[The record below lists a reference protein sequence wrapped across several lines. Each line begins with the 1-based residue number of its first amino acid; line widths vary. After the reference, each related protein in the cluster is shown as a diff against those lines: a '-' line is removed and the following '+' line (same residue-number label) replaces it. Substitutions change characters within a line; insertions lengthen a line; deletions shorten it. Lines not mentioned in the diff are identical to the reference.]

1 MENYENLGTI
11 GEGTYGVVL
20 KCRHKETGQIVAIKK
35 FKESDED
42 EQVRKTA
49 LREVRILK
57 QLKHENIVNLIE
69 VFRRKG
75 KLYLV
80 FEYVERTILEDL
92 EKHPEGLDPLDV
104 KKCLF
109 QLLRSIEYCHSHNI
123 IHRDIKPENLLVSK
137 NGALKLCDFGFAR
150 TLSGQGAKYTDYVAT
165 RWYRAPELLVGDQ
178 QYGKPVDI
186 WAIGCMFAEIST
198 GAPLFPGES
207 DIDQIFHIVRCFG
220 PLTARQMELFSSNP
234 LYQGIKIPDF
244 PELEPLEKRFA
255 SMAEEQ
261 VAFMRDCLHYEPER
275 RKECGDLLRHP
286 YFGEGFA
293 DQFEGELRAIM
304 EKDGQLLSMK
314 RIKKSR
320 AAAKPPAGPSAP
332 SSMAGAPPER
342 GPYDTQALEES
353 RRELQS
359 RRERERELDER
370 RAELQSEQGRRR
382 VAEAPARAPPHRPAP
397 RAPSLYCEANAH
409 AGWGG
414 ARGEGGRRAADRGA
428 RRRARDEQDDKSIAS
443 SSRVPGGA
451 DESVLSAPGSTVEAD
466 EHLPN
471 LRTQTPKAARL
482 VALPHLQY
490 EQESSDSGGGGAGGG
505 ASGSGAGPS
514 GAGPS
519 GVGAGPSGPPLG
531 MVGMIGLGMGGPSS
545 MGGGMGME
553 MGRARKGTLPA
564 ATATTMPQIGSN
576 PSLVHGA
583 GAGGG
588 GGGGGGGGFTLSS
601 INPYRS
607 LPPSG
612 PSNAGSSDH
621 GGGMS
626 IGSMPGGSSAFPQL
640 AEINV
645 RHGQYGSLGMPD
657 RDRDGA
663 DRDRRKSKGPAVPQG
678 GPMAGGSQ
686 YDAFKPMAKTKNTK
700 TMPSFTN
707 VQFLSKGERTGGRT
721 GERTFPPG
729 ERSLNNEFNSKCKCV
744 EDPGARAPRPRSRVR
759 IEFKANAEQL

>member
-382 VAEAPARAPPHRPAP
+382 VAKAPAPLGRGPGAREGGVPPI
-397 RAPSLYCEANAH
+397 
-409 AGWGG
+409 G
-414 ARGEGGRRAADRGA
+414 ARGGA
-428 RRRARDEQDDKSIAS
+428 HGDEQDDKSIAS

-519 GVGAGPSGPPLG
+519 GSGRGPRAPAG
-531 MVGMIGLGMGGPSS
+531 
-545 MGGGMGME
+545 
-553 MGRARKGTLPA
+553 
-564 ATATTMPQIGSN
+564 
-576 PSLVHGA
+576 H
-583 GAGGG
+583 
-588 GGGGGGGGFTLSS
+588 GGGFTLSS

-663 DRDRRKSKGPAVPQG
+663 DRDRRKSKGTHSK
-678 GPMAGGSQ
+678 MR
-686 YDAFKPMAKTKNTK
+686 
-700 TMPSFTN
+700 SFN
-707 VQFLSKGERTGGRT
+707 PR
-721 GERTFPPG
+721 
-729 ERSLNNEFNSKCKCV
+729 LNLN
-744 EDPGARAPRPRSRVR
+744 
-759 IEFKANAEQL
+759 

>member
-382 VAEAPARAPPHRPAP
+382 VAEAPAPLGRGPGAREGGVPPI
-397 RAPSLYCEANAH
+397 
-409 AGWGG
+409 G
-414 ARGEGGRRAADRGA
+414 ARGGA
-428 RRRARDEQDDKSIAS
+428 HGDEQDDKSIAS

-531 MVGMIGLGMGGPSS
+531 M
-545 MGGGMGME
+545 
-553 MGRARKGTLPA
+553 
-564 ATATTMPQIGSN
+564 IGSN

-707 VQFLSKGERTGGRT
+707 VQFLSKAYGSAIPQTPSYDFGPVPKTPQYSDMFPSAYRTPPPQQTPQYDKGHVGGGRDDR
-721 GERTFPPG
+721 GMYDSHNYPPSSPPYHLERQPPG
-729 ERSLNNEFNSKCKCV
+729 IPHRNPAFGIHGLKQIY
-744 EDPGARAPRPRSRVR
+744 GAGKRGY
-759 IEFKANAEQL
+759 